1 MIVQG
6 SKTQVVDV
14 DVDPVSFLHDLE
26 ESWKAIIRVPDSD
39 IKAGYWVKY
48 VPTQMGVI
56 DVRGRLATH
65 REIEIFNA
73 FETVREVARDFE

>member
-14 DVDPVSFLHDLE
+14 DIDPVSFLNDLE
-26 ESWKAIIRVPDSD
+26 ENWKAIIRVPNSD
-39 IKAGYWVKY
+39 IKAGYWVSY

-56 DVRGRLATH
+56 EVRGRLATQH
-65 REIEIFNA
+65 EINVYKA
-73 FETVREVARDFE
+73 FETVADVARDFE